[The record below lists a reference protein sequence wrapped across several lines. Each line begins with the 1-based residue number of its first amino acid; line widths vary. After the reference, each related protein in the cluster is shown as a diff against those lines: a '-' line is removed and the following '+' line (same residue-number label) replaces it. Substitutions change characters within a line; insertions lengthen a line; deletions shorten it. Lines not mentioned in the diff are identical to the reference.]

1 MKRLAAVA
9 CLSACLPSGR
19 QIAHGPILDK
29 RQKQWFQ
36 EAMRGSSADFLFIV
50 SSVNMMAPHIRDT
63 RAGEEFRAAYARPQ
77 AVFQYCEGLTGDFL
91 YAETVRAAR

>member
-9 CLSACLPSGR
+9 CLSACLPSSR
-19 QIAHGPILDK
+19 QIAHGPILGK

-36 EAMRGSSADFLFIV
+36 EAMRDSSADFLFIV
-50 SSVNMMAPHIRDT
+50 SSVNLMTPHI

-77 AVFQYCEGLTGDFL
+77 AVFQYYERLTGDLL